1 MQMYNNHDGSTGK
14 ISTSKGNQVKMEVD
28 GYWYKMDYLGYEGLA
43 EYLASNLLAYTNIP
57 AYAEYEIT
65 EISLNGQKFNGCR
78 SKDFL
83 KKNEEIVTADRLF
96 KKYAGCSV
104 SDFLN
109 KNPSISLEE
118 KIRSFVTEVENLTK
132 IPDYGKYLTK
142 MLEWDE
148 FILND
153 DRHFNNI
160 AFVYNS
166 ETDRFSICT
175 LFDNGAGFLSD
186 TRFDYPLQ
194 KDIYGMSANVK
205 AKPFSESFSKQT
217 EACRKLYGT
226 QLQIADNICI
236 CEDVEEKM
244 RSQYG
249 DKVTDRICEIFSH
262 QKYLLEEY
270 LYPSKESVLDSLI
283 REAKEECVKISTPNK
298 RERDPNISI

>member
-1 MQMYNNHDGSTGK
+1 MEVYNNHDGSTGK
-14 ISTSKGNQVKMEVD
+14 ISTSKGNQIKMQVG
-28 GYWYKMDYLGYEGLA
+28 GYWYKTDYLGYEGLA
-43 EYLASNLLAYTNIP
+43 EYLASQLLSYTNIST
-57 AYAEYEIT
+57 YAKYEMT

-83 KKNEEIVTADRLF
+83 GKNEEIVTAAKLF
-96 KKYAGCSV
+96 RSYLGCSV

-109 KNPSISLEE
+109 RTPSVPLEKNIEN
-118 KIRSFVTEVENLTK
+118 FVTEVEKLTK
-132 IPDYGKYLTK
+132 IQDYGKYLTK

-166 ETDRFSICT
+166 ETNRFSICT

-186 TRFDYPLQ
+186 TRYDYPLQ
-194 KDIYGMSANVK
+194 KNVYGLLADAK

-217 EACRKLYGT
+217 EACRKLYGP
-226 QLQIADNICI
+226 QLQISDSICI
-236 CEDVEEKM
+236 SKDMEQKM

-249 DKVTDRICEIFSH
+249 DKVTDRICKIFSR
-262 QKYLLEEY
+262 QKYLLDEY
-270 LYPSKESVLDSLI
+270 LCPSKESALDSLI
-283 REAKEECVKISTPNK
+283 REAKEDCKKINPLNK
-298 RERDPNISI
+298 QGQDPNIIL